1 MDSTIIELILL
12 VPAIL
17 LALSVHEFSHGWVS
31 YKLGDPTPLHDGRLS
46 LNPLRHLDPLGTLF
60 LIIFK
65 FGWAKPVMVNPQ
77 YYQKPRRDMALV
89 AAAGPASNFLFALI
103 VYIILAILVKTGQP
117 LQESGFWAMLGQFLN
132 ILALINIGL
141 GIFNLLP
148 LPPLD
153 GSKIAG
159 AVLPRDMYFG
169 YMRFEQYGMII
180 LMILL
185 FTGLLTGPLQVLRR
199 GVTTGLLQIADVLTG
214 MLGGPLI

>member
-1 MDSTIIELILL
+1 MESFVIEILYL

-31 YKLGDPTPLHDGRLS
+31 YKLGDPTPLHEGRLS
-46 LNPLRHLDPLGTLF
+46 LNPFRHLDPMGTLF
-60 LIIFK
+60 LIVFK

-89 AAAGPASNFLFALI
+89 AAAGPLSNF
-103 VYIILAILVKTGQP
+103 ILALLAYILIAILLKTGQP
-117 LQESGFWAMLGQFLN
+117 VQTPGFWSAFYQFLM

-153 GSKIAG
+153 GSKILG
-159 AVLPRDMYFG
+159 AFLPKEMYFG
-169 YMRFEQYGMII
+169 YMRFEQYGMMVLI
-180 LMILL
+180 ILL
-185 FTGLLTGPLQVLRR
+185 FTGLLTGPLRVLRE
-199 GVTTGLLQIADVLTG
+199 GITSGIWQIANFLTG
-214 MLGGPLI
+214 FLGGPIF